1 MVEYKVG
8 ALSQLIVDNDR
19 KDLDELFKAVEKPAP
34 IHVELAQEKNT
45 VETSLKR
52 KSSEN
57 GNKSTPPKKKA
68 KKTKKDSIKKENKA
82 NEDDNEED
90 EVKKYTHPSRK
101 FQINNEER
109 NKTKDRN
116 YEQEAR
122 TVFIGNLPG
131 TITTKTLKNVFAEI
145 GKIETIRLRGAA
157 RPDLKT
163 TKKQA
168 IIQRK
173 FHEKQQNIIAY
184 IRFEDEKS
192 VKKALKLNATKIED
206 NTIR

>member
-8 ALSQLIVDNDR
+8 ALSQLIADNDR
-19 KDLDELFKAVEKPAP
+19 KELDDLFKAVEKPARIEVEP
-34 IHVELAQEKNT
+34 IKEKSS
-45 VETSLKR
+45 VETPSLKR

-57 GNKSTPPKKKA
+57 CNKSTPPKKKA
-68 KKTKKDSIKKENKA
+68 KKTKKTSEKKEA
-82 NEDDNEED
+82 NEDDEED
-90 EVKKYTHPSRK
+90 EIKKYTQPSRK
-101 FQINNEER
+101 FQINNEEK
-109 NKTKDRN
+109 NKTKERDS
-116 YEQEAR
+116 EQEAR

-192 VKKALKLNATKIED
+192 VKKALKLNSTKIED
-206 NTIR
+206 NIIR

>member
-8 ALSQLIVDNDR
+8 ALSQLIADNDR
-19 KDLDELFKAVEKPAP
+19 KELDDLFKAVEKPTRIEVEP
-34 IHVELAQEKNT
+34 IKEKSSD
-45 VETSLKR
+45 ETPSLKR

-68 KKTKKDSIKKENKA
+68 KKTKKTSVKKEG
-82 NEDDNEED
+82 NEDDDEED
-90 EVKKYTHPSRK
+90 EIKKYTQPSRK
-101 FQINNEER
+101 FQINNEEK
-109 NKTKDRN
+109 NKNKERDS
-116 YEQEAR
+116 EQEAR

-131 TITTKTLKNVFAEI
+131 SITTKTLKNVFAEI

-192 VKKALKLNATKIED
+192 VKKALKLNSTKIED
-206 NTIR
+206 NIIR